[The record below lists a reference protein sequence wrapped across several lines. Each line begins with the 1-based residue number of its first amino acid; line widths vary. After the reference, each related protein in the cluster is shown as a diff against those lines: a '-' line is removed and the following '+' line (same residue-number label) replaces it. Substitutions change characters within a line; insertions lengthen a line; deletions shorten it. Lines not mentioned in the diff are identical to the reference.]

1 MALKQ
6 SAAAANAAV
15 NAKCA
20 LVDGGTLKIYSVG
33 SGVPANVAD
42 EITDQTL
49 LASLALSNP
58 AFGAAAAG
66 EADAAPITSA
76 AGVGAED
83 AAFFRLCAP
92 GGSAVMQGA
101 VGTEEGSDLTLNN
114 ISIAVGGTVGVT
126 SLKVSES
133 LV

>member
-33 SGVPANVAD
+33 SGVPVNVAD

-92 GGSAVMQGA
+92 GGSAVMQGS
-101 VGTEEGSDLTLNN
+101 VGTEAADLILNN

>member
-92 GGSAVMQGA
+92 GGSAVMQGS
-101 VGTEEGSDLTLNN
+101 VGTEAADLILNN

>member
-33 SGVPANVAD
+33 SGVPVNVAD

-76 AGVGAED
+76 AGVGAGD

-92 GGSAVMQGA
+92 GGSAVMQGS
-101 VGTEEGSDLTLNN
+101 VGTEGADLILNN